1 MLAYREK
8 QPPTS
13 DYGSR
18 RLVNGAASH
27 HNPASIDVTF
37 SSQVKN
43 DMKAATCLPLIS
55 PHVQQFLNIIID
67 IDLSQIIDMCIK
79 SQ

>member
-1 MLAYREK
+1 MLAYRDK
-8 QPPTS
+8 KAPTN

-18 RLVNGAASH
+18 RMANGTPGH
-27 HNPASIDVTF
+27 HQPGSIDVTF

-67 IDLSQIIDMCIK
+67 IDLSQIIDLCVK
-79 SQ
+79 S